1 MRMRRILRIAWLRR
15 WSFSGIGALLL
26 FERYGDQRMIDKQ
39 EPTSTPTGRT
49 PSAGPNMQGI
59 TFRTDEAAA
68 IRAALTNHLFAP
80 AAKGQ
85 K

>member
-1 MRMRRILRIAWLRR
+1 
-15 WSFSGIGALLL
+15 
-26 FERYGDQRMIDKQ
+26 MIDKQ

>member
-1 MRMRRILRIAWLRR
+1 
-15 WSFSGIGALLL
+15 
-26 FERYGDQRMIDKQ
+26 MIDKQ

-68 IRAALTNHLFAP
+68 IRAVLITAIAVLVVGSITSFISMSFTFPMLH
-80 AAKGQ
+80 
-85 K
+85 